1 MLINTVKFTYKSELL
16 PIGGVLLFLRQ
27 AKNKKSGRVYL
38 SIVHGYR
45 DTVSKKSRTKTI
57 ESLGYLD
64 ELQKEYED
72 PIVFFTAKAQ
82 RLDEERLSGDASL
95 TFTIAKDEPIAT
107 DSVNRKNFGYAALS
121 KIYHELDLHTFLINR
136 QRHSKEQ
143 YDANSIMKMLVF
155 SRLLHPASKKKSFE
169 QRHLFFEKDNYSLD
183 DVYRSLTFLNRH
195 KDQLQVWISDQIKKN
210 YGRDTSLVYYDVTNY
225 YFETDKIDDF
235 KRKGVSKEHRPNPIV
250 QMGLFMDNNGLPI
263 TYQLF
268 PGNTNDC
275 MTYRPNLL
283 RIKRE
288 YDFGKVVV
296 IADKGMTTGDNVW
309 YTLSAGDGYVFS
321 MSVRGANKE
330 LKDYVLNEK
339 GYEWLSK
346 EYKRK
351 SRLYPRTIQV
361 TATSGKKLK
370 KVVDEKQ
377 VVFYSEKYS
386 KRAKADR
393 AATIAKAQDLISDP
407 GKYTRA
413 TSYGAAAYVKNID
426 FDKKTGEILETS
438 KALTLD
444 LEKLKDEEALD
455 GYYVIITSEYKET
468 DDRIIDMYRGLWK
481 IEETFRVTKSDL
493 EARPVY
499 VSREDHIQ
507 AHFLTC
513 FVALVI
519 ARILEMKIEHK
530 YSIAKMLESLK
541 KAECTHLQ
549 QNYYLFDY
557 YDDIIKD
564 IGEKFELNFSKK
576 MLSLGEIK
584 KYLGMVKK

>member
-1 MLINTVKFTYKSELL
+1 MV
-16 PIGGVLLFLRQ
+16 FLRK
-27 AKNKKSGRVYL
+27 ATNKKTGRTYL
-38 SIVHGYR
+38 SIVHNFR
-45 DTVSKKSRTKTI
+45 DKATKTTRAVI
-57 ESLGYLD
+57 IKSIGFLD
-64 ELQKEYED
+64 ELEKEYND
-72 PIVFFTAKAQ
+72 PIAFFTAEAK
-82 RLDEERLSGDASL
+82 RLDEERLAGDASL
-95 TFTIAKDEPIAT
+95 TFTIAKNDPIAT
-107 DSVNRKNFGYAALS
+107 ESVNRKIFGYAALS

-169 QRHLFFEKDNYSLD
+169 QRHRFFEKSDYSLD

-225 YFETDKIDDF
+225 YFETDKVDDF

-330 LKDYVLNEK
+330 LKDYVLHEE

-393 AATIAKAQDLISDP
+393 AATIAKAQDLIRDP

-426 FDKKTGEILETS
+426 FDKETGEILETS
-438 KALTLD
+438 KTLTLD

-455 GYYVIITSEYKET
+455 G
-468 DDRIIDMYRGLWK
+468 
-481 IEETFRVTKSDL
+481 KS
-493 EARPVY
+493 V
-499 VSREDHIQ
+499 V
-507 AHFLTC
+507 
-513 FVALVI
+513 
-519 ARILEMKIEHK
+519 
-530 YSIAKMLESLK
+530 
-541 KAECTHLQ
+541 
-549 QNYYLFDY
+549 
-557 YDDIIKD
+557 
-564 IGEKFELNFSKK
+564 
-576 MLSLGEIK
+576 
-584 KYLGMVKK
+584 